1 MKFNEFIGI
10 QEDAVSE
17 DNCRKIISF
26 FESNKN
32 SHTLGVV
39 SPIGDNKTKSIDF
52 STKKS
57 IDFCRIFTMED
68 LPEQIITECFKKY
81 IPNYQ
86 NKFDSLDRLERWQ
99 VCMNYNIRKYE
110 PGMAFYKEHCEVHGT
125 SGQTSKR
132 MLVWMLYLND
142 VLSGGETYFRY
153 QDLKV
158 RPETG
163 KFLIWPPYWTHPHY
177 GLPSEIETKYI
188 ATGWFEFV

>member
-17 DNCRKIISF
+17 DNCRNIISF
-26 FESNKN
+26 FESNKS

-81 IPNYQ
+81 IPIYQ
-86 NKFDSLDRLERWQ
+86 NKFDLLDRLERWQ
-99 VCMNYNIRKYE
+99 VCMNYNIRKYGF
-110 PGMAFYKEHCEVHGT
+110 GMAFYKEHCEVHGT

-142 VLSGGETYFRY
+142 VFSEEKHTF
-153 QDLKV
+153 DIKILK
-158 RPETG
+158 
-163 KFLIWPPYWTHPHY
+163 
-177 GLPSEIETKYI
+177 
-188 ATGWFEFV
+188 